1 MWSVQSTWN
10 YFIFLNVFNVCT
22 EHPWRKLNSALV
34 CFGAKGNQFGRFRV
48 EVGGFIEA
56 VKLVHLYGRVACHT
70 GRNPWSKW
78 GCNHRKYMQSIFV
91 FLTDASNT
99 ILLPMGQNS
108 RYTLPG
114 YDPQSSEIIF
124 SCFPTPLH
132 LSLGQELRLWY
143 EEDYQNVSE
152 HDNHGTSCGDAFAK
166 YF

>member
-1 MWSVQSTWN
+1 
-10 YFIFLNVFNVCT
+10 
-22 EHPWRKLNSALV
+22 
-34 CFGAKGNQFGRFRV
+34 
-48 EVGGFIEA
+48 
-56 VKLVHLYGRVACHT
+56 
-70 GRNPWSKW
+70 
-78 GCNHRKYMQSIFV
+78 MQSIFV

-124 SCFPTPLH
+124 SGFPTPLY
-132 LSLGQELRLWY
+132 LSFGQELRLWY

-152 HDNHGTSCGDAFAK
+152 RDNNGTSCGDVFAK